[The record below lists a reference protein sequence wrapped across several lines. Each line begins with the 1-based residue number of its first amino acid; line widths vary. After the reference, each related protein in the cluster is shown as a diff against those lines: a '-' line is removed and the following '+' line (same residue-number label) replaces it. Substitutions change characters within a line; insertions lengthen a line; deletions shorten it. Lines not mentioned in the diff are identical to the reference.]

1 MTPTEHCRTCAPEGG
16 SPESD
21 RPPGHLGHARE
32 VTPGSRCCLSN
43 RCKDVC
49 GPDRICS
56 QRKNSASLLFGG
68 HVPASESLRDTHLQ
82 GKPEGHHQRDV
93 PRTASTP
100 GHRLNPS
107 TRAESGEH
115 VRRPRRREKQ
125 QTRPCVGPDS
135 SRQRGRTWGW
145 VWAEPGRDRLWLC
158 RLQGKRSELAE
169 ADAEV
174 FTAETRRRPAS
185 GHVTGWGVPTPHG
198 WHVPPRRPAAQ
209 PAKPLPSCRVQVPAN
224 GRQSR
229 AETAHPASPFPV
241 ASAGQER
248 GRGRLGTLSAGGRAQ
263 GPRACT
269 GQRHPGGVQTA
280 SARDEAARPRTRG
293 TRGSSEH
300 AAGSVWPDRTGGYGP
315 DSAAGG
321 RPVRV
326 PRRRDRGR
334 PSGKAAPSRRLQRTS
349 RSRQQCLRAGD
360 GHAPR
365 AAAPPGCAAPA
376 LACKPQPG
384 VHPGPIPGPG
394 ACDLP
399 TPTLAGPSREQPWAA
414 GRADCSCTTPSALP
428 PWEAAAAPTMAPQHC
443 DLNRGTVRVLREHG
457 LRPRDRS
464 RVGTSRRAGRDAGE
478 DARFPAATGRLA
490 ACLGCLRARRP
501 GWSLLHPLRPSNME
515 PH

>member
-1 MTPTEHCRTCAPEGG
+1 MQFVSFTKETALSSQHRSHYGSSPAQAPARSPPEGGAFAGARLQGKDTELTPTEHCRTRAPEGG

-32 VTPGSRCCLSN
+32 VTPGSRRCLSN
-43 RCKDVC
+43 RCEDVC

-56 QRKNSASLLFGG
+56 QRKNSASLLVGG
-68 HVPASESLRDTHLQ
+68 HVPASASLRDTHLQ

-93 PRTASTP
+93 PRTASAP
-100 GHRLNPS
+100 GHRLDPS

-135 SRQRGRTWGW
+135 SRQRGRTCGW

-158 RLQGKRSELAE
+158 RPQGKRSDLAE

-185 GHVTGWGVPTPHG
+185 GHVTGWGVLTPHG
-198 WHVPPRRPAAQ
+198 WHVPARRPATQ
-209 PAKPLPSCRVQVPAN
+209 PAKPLPSCRVRVPAN

-241 ASAGQER
+241 ASAGQEK

-321 RPVRV
+321 RPVREC
-326 PRRRDRGR
+326 PGGETEAGPQGRRHPADTC
-334 PSGKAAPSRRLQRTS
+334 SA
-349 RSRQQCLRAGD
+349 RAG
-360 GHAPR
+360 
-365 AAAPPGCAAPA
+365 PGSSASGRGTAT
-376 LACKPQPG
+376 
-384 VHPGPIPGPG
+384 HPGPRPHLD
-394 ACDLP
+394 ALP
-399 TPTLAGPSREQPWAA
+399 RPWPANHSRASTPVLSRGRAHATCPHPPSR
-414 GRADCSCTTPSALP
+414 ALH
-428 PWEAAAAPTMAPQHC
+428 ES
-443 DLNRGTVRVLREHG
+443 NRGRLDGPTA
-457 LRPRDRS
+457 
-464 RVGTSRRAGRDAGE
+464 RA
-478 DARFPAATGRLA
+478 PHPLL
-490 ACLGCLRARRP
+490 CRP
-501 GWSLLHPLRPSNME
+501 GKQLRHPQWPLSTAT
-515 PH
+515 

>member
-1 MTPTEHCRTCAPEGG
+1 MTPTEHCRTRAPEGG

-32 VTPGSRCCLSN
+32 VTPGSRRCLSN
-43 RCKDVC
+43 RCEDVC

-68 HVPASESLRDTHLQ
+68 HVPASASLRDTHPQ

-93 PRTASTP
+93 PRTASAP
-100 GHRLNPS
+100 GHRLDPS

-125 QTRPCVGPDS
+125 QTGPCVGPDS

-158 RLQGKRSELAE
+158 RPQGKRSDLAE

-185 GHVTGWGVPTPHG
+185 GHVTGWGVLTPHG
-198 WHVPPRRPAAQ
+198 WHVPARRPATQ
-209 PAKPLPSCRVQVPAN
+209 PAKPLPSCRVRVPAN

-321 RPVRV
+321 RPVREC
-326 PRRRDRGR
+326 PGGETEAGPQGRRHPADAC
-334 PSGKAAPSRRLQRTS
+334 SA
-349 RSRQQCLRAGD
+349 RAG
-360 GHAPR
+360 
-365 AAAPPGCAAPA
+365 PGSSASGRGTAT
-376 LACKPQPG
+376 
-384 VHPGPIPGPG
+384 HPGPRPHLD
-394 ACDLP
+394 ALP
-399 TPTLAGPSREQPWAA
+399 RPWPANHSRASTPVLSRGRAHATCPHPPSR
-414 GRADCSCTTPSALP
+414 ALH
-428 PWEAAAAPTMAPQHC
+428 ES
-443 DLNRGTVRVLREHG
+443 NRGRLDGPTA
-457 LRPRDRS
+457 
-464 RVGTSRRAGRDAGE
+464 RA
-478 DARFPAATGRLA
+478 PHPLL
-490 ACLGCLRARRP
+490 CRP
-501 GWSLLHPLRPSNME
+501 GKQLRHPRWPLSTAT
-515 PH
+515 